1 MKIDTTFL
9 NLQTDYGF
17 KLLFGTPE
25 NKHILI
31 RFLNALLGG
40 WLRVD
45 DVVYHDIIYRI

>member
-25 NKHILI
+25 NKHIKHH
-31 RFLNALLGG
+31 AGD
-40 WLRVD
+40 WLKKMSVGRN
-45 DVVYHDIIYRI
+45 YFII